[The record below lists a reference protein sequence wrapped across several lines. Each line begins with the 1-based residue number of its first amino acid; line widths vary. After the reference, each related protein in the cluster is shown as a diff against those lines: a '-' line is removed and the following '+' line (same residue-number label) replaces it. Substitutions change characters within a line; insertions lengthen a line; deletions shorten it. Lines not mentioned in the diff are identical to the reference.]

1 MAAKFQIVIDCTD
14 PRVLVEFWSTALG
27 YAPEP
32 PPEGFD
38 GWNAFWRS
46 IGVPADEL
54 DADSD
59 LGDSV
64 VDAAG
69 AGPRVWFQKVPETKT
84 IKNRLHLDI
93 AASGGRG
100 LPLSE
105 RKELVLAEVDRLT
118 AASAMVVRVL
128 EQEGLDHFAVAMKD
142 PEGNEFDIN

>member
-1 MAAKFQIVIDCTD
+1 MTARFQIVIDCTD
-14 PRVLVEFWSTALG
+14 PRVMVEFWATALA
-27 YAPEP
+27 YKPEP

-46 IGVPADEL
+46 VGVPADEL

-64 VDAAG
+64 VDPAG
-69 AGPRVWFQKVPETKT
+69 SGPRVWFQKVPETKT
-84 IKNRLHLDI
+84 IKNRLHFDI

-118 AASAMVVRVL
+118 AAGATVVRVL
-128 EQEGLDHFAVAMKD
+128 EKEGLDHFAVAMND